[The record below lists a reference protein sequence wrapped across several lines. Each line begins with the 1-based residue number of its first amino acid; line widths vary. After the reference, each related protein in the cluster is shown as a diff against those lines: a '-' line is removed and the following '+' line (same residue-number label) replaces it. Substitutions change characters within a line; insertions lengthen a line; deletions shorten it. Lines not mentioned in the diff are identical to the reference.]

1 LNLRGVDIPFN
12 PLFHAYLFVSLE
24 KTILFL
30 DASKVDETVEKYLEK
45 MGVERRNYTDLWPF
59 MRKREWGEGKIIIPA
74 STSYAIS
81 LMLTHFRYTI
91 SPNRVEFLMA
101 IKNET
106 EIAGLRQA
114 YIRDGVAFVRLLMSL
129 LIANV
134 KPYLLIFRFNSLL
147 GWKINLIRDMISRN
161 GKQAGGLKSLE

>member
-1 LNLRGVDIPFN
+1 
-12 PLFHAYLFVSLE
+12 
-24 KTILFL
+24 
-30 DASKVDETVEKYLEK
+30 
-45 MGVERRNYTDLWPF
+45 
-59 MRKREWGEGKIIIPA
+59 
-74 STSYAIS
+74 
-81 LMLTHFRYTI
+81 
-91 SPNRVEFLMA
+91 MA